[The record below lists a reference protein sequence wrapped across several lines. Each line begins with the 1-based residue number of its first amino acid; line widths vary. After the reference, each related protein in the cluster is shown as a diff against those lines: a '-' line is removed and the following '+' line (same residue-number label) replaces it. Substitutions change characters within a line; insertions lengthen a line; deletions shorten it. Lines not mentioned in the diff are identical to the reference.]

1 MSRIGKGVKE
11 FIFILPKLYP
21 CRNTQIGVMMKT
33 VIFAYYLNSE
43 QSKKAL
49 YREQRLDFMCEYK
62 ISKRQKAVCDI
73 DRWLL

>member
-1 MSRIGKGVKE
+1 
-11 FIFILPKLYP
+11 
-21 CRNTQIGVMMKT
+21 MKT